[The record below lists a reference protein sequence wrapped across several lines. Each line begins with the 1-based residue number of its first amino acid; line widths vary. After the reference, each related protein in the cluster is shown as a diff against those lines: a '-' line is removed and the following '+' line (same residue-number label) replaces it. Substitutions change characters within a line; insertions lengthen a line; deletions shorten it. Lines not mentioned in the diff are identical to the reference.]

1 MKNNHL
7 FVFRLFVMSMM
18 CIIIIFAGC
27 EKDPEWNAD
36 PNTPV
41 DERYTNEISDNLQ
54 LLTISSDN
62 LTEAELA
69 SLYFMVEEEKLAK
82 DVYNEMYN
90 MWGLLIF
97 YNIYLSEIQHENAI
111 SRLFEKYDLTNPN
124 DSNLPGE
131 YDNEELQQLFDDLIE
146 QGSASVKEAI
156 AVGVQ
161 IELKDLEDIQYYLD
175 YIVESKDIERV
186 YENLLAGSEI
196 HLAAFVSHQK

>member
-1 MKNNHL
+1 MKNNQL